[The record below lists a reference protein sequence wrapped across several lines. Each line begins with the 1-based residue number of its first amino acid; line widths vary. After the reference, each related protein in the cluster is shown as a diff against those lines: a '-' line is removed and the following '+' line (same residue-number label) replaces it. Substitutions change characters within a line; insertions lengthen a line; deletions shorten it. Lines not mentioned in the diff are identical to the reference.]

1 MDDDKRPMA
10 RGRTGNQRRSGTD
23 TRSEKQ
29 KERVGERRSKL
40 DRRTGKGSKAR
51 RAGKPKTP

>member
-1 MDDDKRPMA
+1 MEDDRRPMA

-29 KERVGERRSKL
+29 KERVGERRSKT
-40 DRRTGKGSKAR
+40 DRRTGKGSKVR
-51 RAGKPKTP
+51 RVTKSKET